1 MNKNL
6 KTETSAKSGATPREE
21 KPKRNFLL
29 AEFSILSL
37 IAFIIIG
44 YVVVSAVR
52 PSLEGHTIKD
62 KQDTTVVFANRYAN
76 QLLGEEDFS
85 YPLTSEREE
94 RMAQFI
100 NSLSIRGVVRIFIT
114 DSDGTIIYAQ
124 PEEFIGVDFSNNRG
138 VKFALERLR
147 ATARS

>member
-1 MNKNL
+1 MTKNL
-6 KTETSAKSGATPREE
+6 KTNTPARSGISPREE

-29 AEFSILSL
+29 AEFSALSL

-76 QLLGEEDFS
+76 RLLG
-85 YPLTSEREE
+85 
-94 RMAQFI
+94 
-100 NSLSIRGVVRIFIT
+100 
-114 DSDGTIIYAQ
+114 
-124 PEEFIGVDFSNNRG
+124 
-138 VKFALERLR
+138 
-147 ATARS
+147 